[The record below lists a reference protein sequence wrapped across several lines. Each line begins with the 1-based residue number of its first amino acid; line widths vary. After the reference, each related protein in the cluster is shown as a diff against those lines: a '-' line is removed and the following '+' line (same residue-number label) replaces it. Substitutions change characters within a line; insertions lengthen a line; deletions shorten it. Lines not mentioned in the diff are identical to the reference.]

1 MVSFPGMKKTFKA
14 DQAAGLQEF
23 LLAALPEIKKTKV
36 KQFLKY
42 RCVSVNDCVTT
53 RFDHPI
59 KPGDEVRIET
69 SKERA
74 LTPAAQFNLEI
85 VYEDEEIIV
94 INKPAGLLTIATEK
108 IQRETAIFA
117 VNDYLNKKAAARYRR
132 RAEYRKRV
140 FVVHRLDR
148 DVSGLVLFAKNEA
161 AKFKLQ
167 ENWEGFLKEY
177 DAVVEGRPEKES
189 GRMTSWLTENKFL
202 KVFSGPKTAES
213 KMAVTHYEVVK
224 PGKEFSL
231 LKVRLETGRKHQ
243 IRVQLSDLGHPVAG
257 DKTYGARSAL
267 HGRVALHASRLE
279 FNHPTTGKRLTLTS
293 GLPPEL
299 KRLLKNYLE

>member
-1 MVSFPGMKKTFKA
+1 MKQTLKA
-14 DQAAGLQEF
+14 NHEAKLLEF
-23 LLAALPEIKKTKV
+23 LFSSLTEIKKTKL

-42 RCVSVNDCVTT
+42 RCISVNGRITT
-53 RFDHPI
+53 QFDHPLA
-59 KPGDEVRIET
+59 PGDEIRIET
-69 SKERA
+69 SKVRA

-85 VYEDEEIIV
+85 VYEDEDVIV

-148 DVSGLVLFAKNEA
+148 DVSGLVLFAKNEE

-167 ENWEGFLKEY
+167 GNWDEFLKEY
-177 DAVVEGRPEKES
+177 DAVVEGRPEKNS
-189 GRMTSWLTENKFL
+189 GMIRSWLSENKFL
-202 KVFSGPKTAES
+202 KVFSGPETAES
-213 KMAVTHYEVVK
+213 KKAVTHYEVVK
-224 PGKEFSL
+224 PGEEFSL
-231 LKVRLETGRKHQ
+231 LKIRLETGRKHQ
-243 IRVQLSDLGHPVAG
+243 IRVHLSDLGHPVAG
-257 DKTYGARSAL
+257 DKTYEAQSNL

-279 FNHPTTGKRLTLTS
+279 FNHPATGKRLTLTS
-293 GLPPEL
+293 PLPSEL
-299 KRLLKNYLE
+299 KRLLQ